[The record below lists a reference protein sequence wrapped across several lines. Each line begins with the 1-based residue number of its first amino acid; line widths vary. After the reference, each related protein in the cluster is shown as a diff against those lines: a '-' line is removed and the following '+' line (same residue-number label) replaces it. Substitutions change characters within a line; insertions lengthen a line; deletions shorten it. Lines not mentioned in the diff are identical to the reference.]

1 MNNISW
7 RRVFFFIFLLTLSIG
22 SCRAQIFHKNPEKQ
36 LFDKTLGE
44 KKEVKV
50 KEPRSVLKAKRKQEA
65 NDRKLQKEYEKNVK
79 RSQKRAIDI
88 QSPEVQTRMK
98 QNKKDLTKRDKEKK
112 KKVRASTRKAGEKY
126 KE

>member
-1 MNNISW
+1 M
-7 RRVFFFIFLLTLSIG
+7 IFLLSSLIG
-22 SCRAQIFHKNPEKQ
+22 SCNAQIFHKNPEKQ
-36 LFDKTLGE
+36 LFGKTPGI
-44 KKEVKV
+44 KKEPKV
-50 KEPRSVLKAKRKQEA
+50 NELRSVLKAKRKQEA

-79 RSQKRAIDI
+79 RSQKRTIDI